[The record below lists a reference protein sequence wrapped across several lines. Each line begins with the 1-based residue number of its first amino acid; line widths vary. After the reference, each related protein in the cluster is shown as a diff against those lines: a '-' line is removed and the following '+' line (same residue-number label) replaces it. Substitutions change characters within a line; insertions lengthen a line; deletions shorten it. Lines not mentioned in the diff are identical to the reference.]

1 MSNTGLRGFAQNGLL
16 ACLSIIL
23 ILITWKVFVVIS
35 GYPPY
40 IIAPPEAAIA
50 HLWNNWG
57 EMAPLLRAT
66 LYETVI
72 GYILGSAFGFA
83 IAVLMAQFRVAQRIV
98 YPGLVV
104 SQSIPI
110 VAIAAPLALLFGFGM
125 VPKLIVIGLIV
136 FFPVAIN
143 VLDGLSSV
151 DRDVLNLARVLGAS
165 PGRIFTM
172 VKLPA
177 CIGPLFTGLKIGAS
191 YAVTGAVIGE
201 WTASSTKGLGTYL
214 LTSKASLNTAAVYGD
229 TLLLTVIGVGSF
241 VIMLILGVIVTPWQ
255 WSATAPK
262 WLQPKIR
269 LTEKGRI
276 E

>member
-1 MSNTGLRGFAQNGLL
+1 MSDTGIKSFVQNGLL
-16 ACLSIIL
+16 ALLSILL
-23 ILITWKVFVVIS
+23 IFATWKAFVVIS
-35 GYPPY
+35 GYPAY
-40 IIAPPEAAIA
+40 IIAPPEVAIA

-66 LYETVI
+66 LYETLV
-72 GYILGSAFGFA
+72 GYILGSAFGFG
-83 IAVLMAQFRVAQRIV
+83 IAVLMAQFAVAQRIV
-98 YPGLVV
+98 YPGLII

-125 VPKLIVIGLIV
+125 TPKLIVIGLIV

-143 VLDGLSSV
+143 VLDGLSTV
-151 DRDVLNLARVLGAS
+151 DRDVLNLAKVLGAS

-214 LTSKASLNTAAVYGD
+214 LTSKASLNTPAVYGD
-229 TLLLTVIGVGSF
+229 TLLLTAIGVGSF
-241 VIMLILGVIVTPWQ
+241 VFMLILGVIVTPWQ

-262 WLQPKIR
+262 WLQPKINP
-269 LTEKGRI
+269 TKEGTFK
-276 E
+276 

>member
-1 MSNTGLRGFAQNGLL
+1 MPDNGVRALARNGLL
-16 ACLSIIL
+16 ACLSILL
-23 ILITWKVFVVIS
+23 IFITWKVFVVIS

-40 IIAPPEAAIA
+40 IIAPPEVAIA
-50 HLWNNWG
+50 HIWNNWG

-66 LYETVI
+66 LYETIVGYVI
-72 GYILGSAFGFA
+72 GSAFGFA
-83 IAVLMAQFRVAQRIV
+83 IAVLMAQFAVAQRIV

-110 VAIAAPLALLFGFGM
+110 IAIAAPLALLFGFGM

-165 PGRIFTM
+165 PARIFAM

-241 VIMLILGVIVTPWQ
+241 VFMLVLGVIVTPWQ

-269 LTEKGRI
+269 STGKG

>member
-1 MSNTGLRGFAQNGLL
+1 MSNVGFKGFVQNGLL

-23 ILITWKVFVVIS
+23 IFAAWKAFVVIS
-35 GYPPY
+35 GYPAY
-40 IIAPPEAAIA
+40 IIAPPEVAIA
-50 HLWNNWG
+50 HIWNNWA

-66 LYETVI
+66 LYETFV

-83 IAVLMAQFRVAQRIV
+83 IAVLMAQFVIAQRIV
-98 YPGLVV
+98 YPGLII

-165 PGRIFTM
+165 PWRIFTM

-241 VIMLILGVIVTPWQ
+241 VLMLVLGIVVTPWQ
-255 WSATAPK
+255 WRATAPK
-262 WLQPKIR
+262 WLQPKVNAPTEGEIR
-269 LTEKGRI
+269 
-276 E
+276 